1 MLILKIFHFAFT
13 SLSIYDYF
21 YYTIL
26 YITRA
31 MYNIIDIIHY
41 LYIGQADATEMRHW
55 LQGMSPLAQCKKKI
69 LTFNI

>member
-13 SLSIYDYF
+13 NLSIYDYF

-31 MYNIIDIIHY
+31 MYNIIDIRHY
-41 LYIGQADATEMRHW
+41 LYIGQADATEMRH
-55 LQGMSPLAQCKKKI
+55 
-69 LTFNI
+69 

>member
-21 YYTIL
+21 YYTL

-31 MYNIIDIIHY
+31 MYNIIDIRHY
-41 LYIGQADATEMRHW
+41 LYIGQADATEMRH
-55 LQGMSPLAQCKKKI
+55 
-69 LTFNI
+69 